1 METKFMNAMSNE
13 TRYNRSHYSCG
24 VPPADSLH
32 MYRDAVTGD
41 IPWPGALLGLSTL
54 GLYTWDQ
61 DQVIFISVS
70 DLINCF
76 KKNLQSCLLYELNY
90 MDLMATR
97 SINQIKLLCMN
108 VSSFVRYF
116 CL

>member
-24 VPPADSLH
+24 VPPADSLR

-41 IPWPGALLGLSTL
+41 IPWPGAILGLSTL

-70 DLINCF
+70 DLNNCF
-76 KKNLQSCLLYELNY
+76 KKKSTILL
-90 MDLMATR
+90 
-97 SINQIKLLCMN
+97 
-108 VSSFVRYF
+108 VV
-116 CL
+116 

>member
-41 IPWPGALLGLSTL
+41 IPWPGALFGLSTL

-61 DQVIFISVS
+61 DQVIFS
-70 DLINCF
+70 
-76 KKNLQSCLLYELNY
+76 NLGARTFMNPI
-90 MDLMATR
+90 TR
-97 SINQIKLLCMN
+97 L
-108 VSSFVRYF
+108 
-116 CL
+116 